1 MEKKTKQDYIK
12 ELIEWQGQTDTE
24 TAHGVAD
31 DVLCAFL
38 RDLGHGDLVDEWE
51 KVDKWY
57 A

>member
-1 MEKKTKQDYIK
+1 MEKKTKQDYIQD
-12 ELIEWQGQTDTE
+12 LIDCKNSDIEV
-24 TAHGVAD
+24 AHIVAD
-31 DVLCAFL
+31 SVLCDFL